1 MTGEG
6 VPPRLLGRLA
16 WQGFVRSGLRAWLSV
31 LIGTLGALVLLVGT
45 LIYPVAQAQ
54 ADRLTSHQP
63 LKTSIR
69 AGEGHAGLLLEFRTD
84 RYRGSSV
91 GLVTVAAVGGTAL
104 RPPGVPHLPN
114 PGELV
119 VSPAMEKLLRQDP
132 VLQARYPGRV
142 VALVSAEG
150 LVGPSSLKV
159 YRGAPVAEL
168 AARDIPLT
176 LGFDSPLGG
185 HALLIP
191 SEVRAGVPFTLIA
204 FLVPLL
210 ALFSVVTTMGSALR
224 NRRVAALRLLGLTS
238 RQVRVTFVGEA
249 VITTA
254 AAFLIALALVTTL
267 RRALAPLVPVSGGV
281 WPQDV
286 TLPLFPVVVA
296 GLVLPALAGLT
307 TWFALTRSSSHPLEF
322 AREAP
327 GNSVRSRRLLLL
339 VLGALLMLAAE
350 PARLLWGVN
359 ASLFT
364 LAAGCLVTIAG
375 LISGTSVLNLI
386 VARRLVAVTGRLD
399 SLIAGRRV
407 MAHPTQT
414 AKIATGVSLLVFVS
428 GLLLSFFPL
437 LSEATADGSRALTGL
452 VGPDVFIASPK
463 DEAATRALRATPG
476 VDSVAEFHQ
485 VVSTSGTT
493 VTTYVGCA
501 GAAKLLRIT
510 DSDCL
515 KGLPPRVLEVLQGGQ
530 VVASGGPVVTM
541 EAVPN
546 RIWRSSEYPQVMM
559 VTPAKGADPELV
571 RSAVINA
578 AGNPDVVST
587 AESLAEKEL
596 NTKTFR
602 DITFTALLLSC
613 LVAAASLA
621 AALVDQIQL
630 QRRSYAM
637 LKVTGVSQR
646 TLVSALLRL
655 TMLSVTPTAVIAW
668 GLGMVAAVL
677 FLRLNDA
684 SELAIPAAASAWVLL
699 AAVLVPLA
707 ACLVVTPTLR
717 TSLTTRLD

>member
-1 MTGEG
+1 VTREG

-31 LIGTLGALVLLVGT
+31 LIATMGALVLLVGI

-54 ADRLTSHQP
+54 ADRVTSQQP

-69 AGEGHAGLLLEFRTD
+69 AGEGHAGLLLESRTD

-104 RPPGVPHLPN
+104 RPPGVPHLPQ

-119 VSPAMEKLLRQDP
+119 VSPAMEQVLDKDP

-142 VALVSAEG
+142 VGLVSADG
-150 LVGPSSLKV
+150 LVGPGSLRV
-159 YRGAPVAEL
+159 YRGASVAEL
-168 AARDIPLT
+168 SARHIPLT
-176 LGFDSPLGG
+176 LGFDSPLGEN
-185 HALLIP
+185 ALPIP

-238 RQVRVTFVGEA
+238 RQVRSTFVGEA

-254 AAFLIALALVTTL
+254 VAFLIALSLVMTL
-267 RRALAPLVPVSGGV
+267 RQALAPLMPVSGGV

-286 TLPLFPVVVA
+286 TLPLFPVVLA
-296 GLVLPALAGLT
+296 GLALPALAALT
-307 TWFALTRSSSHPLEF
+307 TWFALARSSAHPLEF

-327 GNSVRSRRLLLL
+327 GHSVRSRRLLLL
-339 VLGALLMLAAE
+339 VFGGLLMLAAE
-350 PARLLWGVN
+350 PARLIWGVN
-359 ASLFT
+359 ASLFA

-375 LISGTSVLNLI
+375 LVSGTSVLNLM

-399 SLIAGRRV
+399 SLIAGRTV

-428 GLLLSFFPL
+428 GMLLSFFPL
-437 LSEATADGSRALTGL
+437 LSESTADGSRALTGL
-452 VGPDVFIASPK
+452 VGPDVFIASIK

-485 VVSTSGTT
+485 VLSKSGTT

-501 GAAKLLRIT
+501 GAAHLLRIT
-510 DSDCL
+510 DSDCQ
-515 KGLPPRVLEVLQGGQ
+515 KGLSPQVSEVLQGGQ

-546 RIWRSSEYPQVMM
+546 QIWRSAEYPQVMM
-559 VTPAKGADPELV
+559 VTPAKDADPERV

-578 AGNPDVVST
+578 AGNPDVFST
-587 AESLAEKEL
+587 AETLADKEL

-602 DITFTALLLSC
+602 GITFTALVLSC
-613 LVAAASLA
+613 LVAVASLA

-630 QRRSYAM
+630 QRRSYVM
-637 LKVTGVSQR
+637 LKVTGVSHR

-677 FLRLNDA
+677 FLRLNDTN
-684 SELAIPAAASAWVLL
+684 ELAIPASASAWVLL

>member
-1 MTGEG
+1 MSGGG

-16 WQGFVRSGLRAWLSV
+16 WQGFFRSGLRAWLSV
-31 LIGTLGALVLLVGT
+31 LIGTLGALVLLVGI

-54 ADRLTSHQP
+54 ADRHTSQLS
-63 LKTSIR
+63 LKTSVR
-69 AGEGHAGLLLEFRTD
+69 AGEGHAGLLLEFRRD
-84 RYRGSSV
+84 GYRGS
-91 GLVTVAAVGGTAL
+91 LVELTTVAAVGGTAL
-104 RPPGVPHLPN
+104 RPPGVPHLPR

-119 VSPAMEKLLRQDP
+119 VSPAMGQLLRQDP

-142 VALVSAEG
+142 VALVGADG
-150 LVGPSSLKV
+150 LVGPGSLSV
-159 YRGAPVAEL
+159 FRGAPAAEL
-168 AARDIPLT
+168 AARDNPLT
-176 LGFDSPLGG
+176 LGFESPLGEG
-185 HALLIP
+185 ALLIP

-204 FLVPLL
+204 FLVPIL
-210 ALFSVVTTMGSALR
+210 ALFSVVTTMGSARR

-238 RQVRVTFVGEA
+238 RQVRATFVGEA

-254 AAFLIALALVTTL
+254 AAFLIALALVITL
-267 RRALAPLVPVSGGV
+267 RQVLAPLVPVSGGV

-286 TLPLFPVVVA
+286 ILPLLPVAVA
-296 GLVLPALAGLT
+296 GLVLPALAGVT
-307 TWFALTRSSSHPLEF
+307 TWFALARSSAHPLEF

-327 GNSVRSRRLLLL
+327 GHCVRRRRLL
-339 VLGALLMLAAE
+339 VLAFGTLLMLAAE
-350 PARLLWGVN
+350 PARLLSGVEDTN
-359 ASLFT
+359 PPVFT

-375 LISGTSVLNLI
+375 LISGTSVLNLM
-386 VARRLVAVTGRLD
+386 VARRLVAVTRRLD

-437 LSEATADGSRALTGL
+437 LSYGGADESRALTAL

-463 DEAATRALRATPG
+463 DEATTTALRATPG

-485 VVSTSGTT
+485 ARSKSTM
-493 VTTYVGCA
+493 TTYVGCA
-501 GAAKLLRIT
+501 GAAQLLGIT
-510 DSDCL
+510 DSECL
-515 KGLPPRVLEVLQGGQ
+515 TGLPPRVLEVLQGAG
-530 VVASGGPVVTM
+530 VVAAGGAVVTM
-541 EAVPN
+541 EAVPI
-546 RIWRSSEYPQVMM
+546 RIWRSYPQVMM
-559 VTPAKGADPELV
+559 VRPAKDADPELV
-571 RSAVINA
+571 RSAVIDA
-578 AGNPDVVST
+578 AGDPHVVST
-587 AESLAEKEL
+587 AEALAEKER

-602 DITFTALLLSC
+602 DITFTALFLSC
-613 LVAAASLA
+613 LVAVASLA

-637 LKVTGVSQR
+637 LKITGVSQR

-668 GLGMVAAVL
+668 GLGMVAATL
-677 FLRLNDA
+677 FLRLNNT

-717 TSLTTRLD
+717 TCLTTRLD

>member
-31 LIGTLGALVLLVGT
+31 LIGTLGALVLLVGI

-54 ADRLTSHQP
+54 ADRLTSQQP

-69 AGEGHAGLLLEFRTD
+69 AGEGHAGLLLEFRRD

-91 GLVTVAAVGGTAL
+91 GLVTVAAVGGTPL
-104 RPPGVPHLPN
+104 RPPGVPHLPLS
-114 PGELV
+114 GELV
-119 VSPAMEKLLRQDP
+119 VSPAMEQLLRQDP

-142 VALVSAEG
+142 VGLVSADG
-150 LVGPSSLKV
+150 LVGPSSLRV

-224 NRRVAALRLLGLTS
+224 NRRVAALRLLGLTA

-267 RRALAPLVPVSGGV
+267 RRAVAPLVPVSGGV

-307 TWFALTRSSSHPLEF
+307 TWFALARSSAHPLEF

-327 GNSVRSRRLLLL
+327 GNSVRSQRLL
-339 VLGALLMLAAE
+339 VLVFGALLMLAAE

-375 LISGTSVLNLI
+375 LVSGTSVLNLM

-437 LSEATADGSRALTGL
+437 LSEVTADGSRALTGL
-452 VGPDVFIASPK
+452 VGPDVFIASVK

-485 VVSTSGTT
+485 VLSKSGTT
-493 VTTYVGCA
+493 ITTYVGCA
-501 GAAKLLRIT
+501 GAAQLLRIT

-515 KGLPPRVLEVLQGGQ
+515 KGLPPRVSEVLQGGQ
-530 VVASGGPVVTM
+530 VVAWGGPVVTM

-546 RIWRSSEYPQVMM
+546 QIWRSSEHPQVMM
-559 VTPAKGADPELV
+559 VTPAKDADPERV

-578 AGNPDVVST
+578 TGNPDVFST
-587 AESLAEKEL
+587 AESLADKEL
-596 NTKTFR
+596 STKTFR
-602 DITFTALLLSC
+602 DITITALFLSC
-613 LVAAASLA
+613 LVAVASLA

-668 GLGMVAAVL
+668 GLGMVAAAL
-677 FLRLNDA
+677 FLRLNDT